1 MQQAATDSVPIS
13 PMLASDVP
21 HPVSSSPSSSSP
33 FDQYKAIRRNAL
45 VLTRQP
51 HGRTMRTHDIHDHAE
66 FGLMHSGEH
75 DDAFTCVLFHK
86 ERTSSRA
93 MAESGEY
100 RRCQHIFR
108 GIDPFPW
115 IAEMIDIKKE
125 SDFFQTRGAD
135 TGWSIRAWVMALA
148 PA

>member
-21 HPVSSSPSSSSP
+21 HPVSSSPSSSP
-33 FDQYKAIRRNAL
+33 PDQYKATRRNAS

-51 HGRTMRTHDIHDHAE
+51 HCGTVRAQDIHDHAG

-75 DDAFTCVLFHK
+75 DDAPTRVLFHK
-86 ERTSSRA
+86 ERTNSRA
-93 MAESGEY
+93 KAESREY
-100 RRCQHIFR
+100 RCCQHLSR

-115 IAEMIDIKKE
+115 IAEMIDLKKE
-125 SDFFQTRGAD
+125 KDFFQTHVID
-135 TGWSIRAWVMALA
+135 TRWSIRSWVMALA

>member
-1 MQQAATDSVPIS
+1 
-13 PMLASDVP
+13 
-21 HPVSSSPSSSSP
+21 
-33 FDQYKAIRRNAL
+33 
-45 VLTRQP
+45 
-51 HGRTMRTHDIHDHAE
+51 MRTHDIHDQAE
-66 FGLMHSGEH
+66 FELMHSGAH
-75 DDAFTCVLFHK
+75 DDAPTCVLFHE
-86 ERTSSRA
+86 ERTSSHA
-93 MAESGEY
+93 MAESREY
-100 RRCQHIFR
+100 RRCKHLSR